1 MKNDRSYLEISV
13 KHLIL
18 FSYDKGIKNKSLM
31 EGSNMKSNYCT
42 PDLSIV
48 YLQKSDIVTASALED
63 PTQDDGYGLF
73 FKGVIE

>member
-1 MKNDRSYLEISV
+1 MK
-13 KHLIL
+13 
-18 FSYDKGIKNKSLM
+18 G
-31 EGSNMKSNYCT
+31 NYCT

-73 FKGVIE
+73 FEGVIE